1 MQLVTVT
8 VPDDVAD
15 DSAFSLWV
23 ANTPIH
29 EAIAA
34 VSEFL
39 PDNSVARLS
48 SDISDPHLIS
58 KFSSMLRRGEACKLS
73 DDFA

>member
-34 VSEFL
+34 VSEFI
-39 PDNSVARLS
+39 PDHWIPRLS
-48 SDISDPHLIS
+48 NDIADPDLIV
-58 KFSSMLRRGEACKLS
+58 KFGSMVRPGEARQLS
-73 DDFA
+73 ADFA